1 MADAN
6 KKIVTLDLMSDV
18 KVYID
23 TKDAA
28 VDAKS
33 LKSGKYEN
41 NTVYLY
47 TSTDKSGDAAVT
59 LTLPKEMFLDQ
70 TKTKF
75 VPNFTWSNATYPGSD
90 DASDL
95 DGQAVLVLAVK
106 GEDNSV
112 SYSFLSIS
120 EAITIYKGGST
131 NTTTTTV
138 TGDTITTDVKVS
150 DKANNL
156 INSDTNGL
164 YVLPATG
171 STGAA
176 DVDVSATNQITVTLN
191 ASDEDNNVATI
202 EDDGIF
208 VPEVSVTAS
217 STFEGTV
224 TNNAITGTVKVAATD
239 SALTTTNGLAVSVS
253 SEDDNVL
260 EIKDGALYVPAPE
273 EVELDYATQADIQNL
288 CKVQYVIN

>member
-1 MADAN
+1 MAEAN
-6 KKIVTLDLMSDV
+6 KKIVTLDLMEDV

-23 TKDAA
+23 ARDTA

-47 TSTDKSGDAAVT
+47 TSSDKSGDAVVT

-75 VPNFTWSNATYPGSD
+75 VPNFTWSNAAYPGSD
-90 DASDL
+90 DASEL
-95 DGQAVLVLAVK
+95 NGQAVLVLAVK

-131 NTTTTTV
+131 NTATITV
-138 TGDTITTDVKVS
+138 TGDTITAAVKVS

-156 INSDTNGL
+156 VNSDTNGL
-164 YVLPATG
+164 FVLPATG

-176 DVDVSATNQITVTLN
+176 DVSVSASNVISVTLN
-191 ASDEDNNVATI
+191 ASEESGNAVTI
-202 EDDGIF
+202 EDNGIF
-208 VPEVSVTAS
+208 VPEITAGDATDTITVSITDNKVTA
-217 STFEGTV
+217 EA
-224 TNNAITGTVKVAATD
+224 N
-239 SALTTTNGLAVSVS
+239 VSE
-253 SEDDNVL
+253 EDDNALVVTDDGLGVFASDADDNIL
-260 EIKDGALYVPAPE
+260 EVKEDGGLYVP
-273 EVELDYATQADIQNL
+273 EVKLEYATKAEIGDMF
-288 CKVQYVIN
+288 KVNS